1 MSDPI
6 LFWTLFAVIAA
17 NIIILVSAFI
27 SVDREARRLPTNGDE
42 RSFSNLCDSSATN
55 SDP

>member
-6 LFWTLFAVIAA
+6 LFWTLFAVFAA

-27 SVDREARRLPTNGDE
+27 SADREARGLPTDGE
-42 RSFSNLCDSSATN
+42 QLS
-55 SDP
+55 

>member
-17 NIIILVSAFI
+17 NIILLVSAFI
-27 SVDREARRLPTNGDE
+27 SAIGKPAGSPPTASE
-42 RSFSNLCDSSATN
+42 LS
-55 SDP
+55 

>member
-17 NIIILVSAFI
+17 NTILLVSAFI
-27 SVDREARRLPTNGDE
+27 NADREARRGSSPTA
-42 RSFSNLCDSSATN
+42 SKVS
-55 SDP
+55 

>member
-17 NIIILVSAFI
+17 NIVILVSALI
-27 SVDREARRLPTNGDE
+27 SADREEMRFPTDGE
-42 RSFSNLCDSSATN
+42 QT
-55 SDP
+55 

>member
-17 NIIILVSAFI
+17 NIIIFVSA
-27 SVDREARRLPTNGDE
+27 SADREARTLPTDGE
-42 RSFSNLCDSSATN
+42 QT
-55 SDP
+55 

>member
-17 NIIILVSAFI
+17 NIIILVAAFVSA
-27 SVDREARRLPTNGDE
+27 DREARRFLTEGE
-42 RSFSNLCDSSATN
+42 QT
-55 SDP
+55 

>member
-17 NIIILVSAFI
+17 NIIILVSAVI
-27 SVDREARRLPTNGDE
+27 SADREARRLPTDGE
-42 RSFSNLCDSSATN
+42 QT
-55 SDP
+55 

>member
-17 NIIILVSAFI
+17 NIIVLVSAFI
-27 SVDREARRLPTNGDE
+27 GADREARRLPTDGE
-42 RSFSNLCDSSATN
+42 QT
-55 SDP
+55 

>member
-17 NIIILVSAFI
+17 NVVI
-27 SVDREARRLPTNGDE
+27 
-42 RSFSNLCDSSATN
+42 SSAPLSARIGKPGGSPPTASKLNSYLDSTN
-55 SDP
+55 

>member
-27 SVDREARRLPTNGDE
+27 SVDREARRLPTDGQQ
-42 RSFSNLCDSSATN
+42 T
-55 SDP
+55 

>member
-17 NIIILVSAFI
+17 NAILLASAFI
-27 SVDREARRLPTNGDE
+27 NADREARRLLPDGE
-42 RSFSNLCDSSATN
+42 Q
-55 SDP
+55 SD